1 MGGLSALLKGA
12 VKSLVKSP
20 AVKKIFQKT
29 IKQAVPAAK
38 TVGKT
43 VKGKAKFLSKTLGKT
58 AKVKVPANKLP
69 VKFKLQSNTVGGKQL
84 ALLSKGQTSKA
95 KLLGGKIGKTV
106 NAPTRSS
113 AQGAVGLFP
122 PKPSSTAGKQLAL
135 LSKGQGQR
143 AKMLSSTIG
152 KTVKE
157 TGKAGRD
164 PLTRALKNAGIA
176 TGGIIGGSTA
186 IGAISAV
193 SKKKKK
199 KNNKKK

>member
-1 MGGLSALLKGA
+1 MGGLSTLLKGA
-12 VKSLVKSP
+12 VKSLVKNP

-38 TVGKT
+38 TVGKA

-58 AKVKVPANKLP
+58 AKVKVPANKVP

-95 KLLGGKIGKTV
+95 KMLGGKIGKTV
-106 NAPTRSS
+106 NAPSRS
-113 AQGAVGLFP
+113 AVGMPGLFP